1 MRSLLLYLNSLEPE
15 ARARFVAS
23 CGTSEGYLRKA
34 SSVGALLR
42 EKLCTRIERY
52 SDGAVSR
59 KALRPDDW
67 QEIWP
72 ELADPKENPAPA
84 ASAGQ
89 ATETINPEAAE
100 GAHA

>member
-42 EKLCTRIERY
+42 EKLCTRIERF
-52 SDGAVSR
+52 SSGAVSR
-59 KALRPDDW
+59 KTLRPDDW

-72 ELADPKENPAPA
+72 ELVEPQEVVPTPADQ
-84 ASAGQ
+84 ASEA
-89 ATETINPEAAE
+89 INPEAAE